1 MGDECIHGLDNGLC
15 DACFPKARPEV
26 AATAVIT
33 KPRVTRPRP
42 APLTAPRRPVSSAAA
57 ASTDDIGQQRIYHLT
72 HVSNLA
78 SILEHGIRADA
89 AEAEPTV
96 DISSDEN
103 RRSRRTIVVTD
114 DGGTV
119 ASYVPFF
126 ISPTSSVWE
135 SVRTRAADPRL
146 SLDDHSVPA
155 DYVLLVSSVKT
166 VIDAHGEDD
175 DAPVVVTDG
184 DAAHALTRFA
194 TTRDAGERVLRK
206 LRADDES
213 GRILAAELLVKDAV
227 PVELISLIA
236 VANDRARNVVKDIQ
250 KSVGNTTRVA
260 IHPPWFQIGE

>member
-1 MGDECIHGLDNGLC
+1 LGEECIHGLDNGLC

-26 AATAVIT
+26 AATAVVT

-57 ASTDDIGQQRIYHLT
+57 ASADDIGQQRIYHLT
-72 HVSNLA
+72 HVDNLA

-89 AEAEPTV
+89 ADASPSV
-96 DISSDEN
+96 DISSEDN
-103 RRSRRTIVVTD
+103 RNSRRTIVVND
-114 DGGTV
+114 DGATV

-146 SLDDHSVPA
+146 TLDDHSVPA

-166 VIDAHGEDD
+166 VVDANEAEEE
-175 DAPVVVTDG
+175 APVVVTDG

-236 VANDRARNVVKDIQ
+236 VANDRARNTVKDIQ